1 MGIVCSHRLVLGR
14 KAHIEVW
21 HGFSENVGA
30 SKFSWSDAENNA
42 LGPVKGGGMADLL
55 LLRTLLAIS

>member
-42 LGPVKGGGMADLL
+42 SGPVNRGGMADLL

>member
-1 MGIVCSHRLVLGR
+1 MGIVCSHRLVPGR
-14 KAHIEVW
+14 KAHIEIQ

-30 SKFSWSDAENNA
+30 SKLSRSDAENNA
-42 LGPVKGGGMADLL
+42 SGPVNRGGMADLL

>member
-30 SKFSWSDAENNA
+30 SKFSRSDAENNA
-42 LGPVKGGGMADLL
+42 SGPVNRGGMADLL